1 MQKIAIIIP
10 CYNEEKR
17 LKTSSLLYLIENT
30 NVDIYLAN
38 DGSKDGTLEILNEFA
53 AKNEDRCFVLNFQ
66 QNQGKAATIFKS
78 VNSLL
83 EKDYYNF
90 IGYFDADFS
99 TPESEVKRLLTV
111 IENEKTE
118 FLIGSRILLLNSGI
132 KRKYHRHIIGRVI
145 ITLINLKFKLGIYDT
160 QCGAKIFS
168 AAILKQ
174 VFDKPFKTSWLFDVE
189 IFIRLKKMDMLA
201 KGKEVPVYNWK
212 DVDGS
217 KLGWKTAFKILNEL
231 YLLNKNY

>member
-17 LKTSSLLYLIENT
+17 LKTTSLFYLIENT

-38 DGSKDGTLEILNEFA
+38 DGSKDGTLEVITEFSSNNA
-53 AKNEDRCFVLNFQ
+53 ERCFVLNFE
-66 QNQGKAATIFKS
+66 QNQGKAATLFKA
-78 VNSLL
+78 VNLL
-83 EKDYYNF
+83 IEKDSYEY

-99 TPESEVKRLLTV
+99 TPETEVIRL
-111 IENEKTE
+111 IAEIQKKETE

-132 KRKYHRHIIGRVI
+132 KRKYHRHIIGRII

-168 AAILKQ
+168 SAILKQ
-174 VFDKPFKTSWLFDVE
+174 CFDKPFNTSWLFDVE
-189 IFIRLKKMDMLA
+189 IFIRLKKKNLLS
-201 KGKEVPVYNWK
+201 KGREIPVYNWK